1 MQRGV
6 AGGGERE
13 SRAGWACGVVVM
25 DLSRFGVARSG
36 RGAFTG
42 RGDESRM

>member
-13 SRAGWACGVVVM
+13 SRVGWACGVGVM
-25 DLSRFGVARSG
+25 DLRCFGVAGSG

-42 RGDESRM
+42 RGDETRM